1 MTKNKKNSLK
11 IEIFE
16 VLYSLAM
23 FLTALGVL
31 KFPEFIF
38 NVLNGAMLLV
48 LLLATIAWIIAAFRS
63 PMELALAYRRQNE
76 KKNFSI
82 KRIFFLST
90 IFVCLVGWSKT
101 GPTFEFILYM
111 LCTVSSAVNIMQ
123 YLFKKNYYLI

>member
-1 MTKNKKNSLK
+1 MTKNNKKSLK

-63 PMELALAYRRQNE
+63 PMELALAYRRQE
-76 KKNFSI
+76 QKKNFSI
-82 KRIFFLST
+82 KRIFFLLT
-90 IFVCLVGWSKT
+90 IFICLMGWSKA

-111 LCTVSSAVNIMQ
+111 LCSLSSVVNIMQ